1 MSATRTDVL
10 AENLLRFFV
19 CLSDRT
25 FAFIFSRFL
34 TSSIILAIT
43 AFFTPGFEI
52 ASLWTLF
59 LAAVVLALMDYLFNL
74 ILGVDATPF
83 GRGIVGFIVSVVVL
97 YATQFFVAGYSISW
111 VSAIVGA
118 LIYGII
124 AAMIPGKQSM

>member
-1 MSATRTDVL
+1 MNNNNNVKNSSNQMT
-10 AENLLRFFV
+10 
-19 CLSDRT
+19 
-25 FAFIFSRFL
+25 IGGMFSRFL

-52 ASLWTLF
+52 ASLWTL
-59 LAAVVLALMDYLFNL
+59 LVAAVVLALMDYLFNL

-97 YATQFFVAGYSISW
+97 YATQFFVAGYSIGW

>member
-1 MSATRTDVL
+1 MNNNNTKKASGQMTMGGM
-10 AENLLRFFV
+10 
-19 CLSDRT
+19 
-25 FAFIFSRFL
+25 ISRFI
-34 TSSIILAIT
+34 TSAIILAIT

-59 LAAVVLALMDYLFNL
+59 LAAAVLAIMDYLFNL
-74 ILGVDATPF
+74 VLGVDASPF
-83 GRGIVGFIVSVVVL
+83 GRGMVGFIVSVVVL

-118 LIYGII
+118 LVYGII